1 MQKNRKKTTPD
12 FREDFPYICVL
23 ATLASLVG
31 WLGENIST
39 LIGSGK
45 IDSRYHL
52 LPFLSP
58 YGLIVLLLY
67 AALRNVDRAT
77 FFGKP
82 LFVGETPQSKISSN
96 LYCLFFITVAT
107 FLGELI
113 VGNLW
118 EHAFGV
124 ILWDYTNHAYCFTRY
139 TCLLTTVLYGTGGY
153 LFFRFGFAP
162 LLHLIKKLPRKTAK
176 IIGFTMGILLLLDT
190 AIMCVHIAVFRRAPV
205 YWTVRFR

>member
-1 MQKNRKKTTPD
+1 MQKTSVQPTHT
-12 FREDFPYICVL
+12 FRQEFPYICVL
-23 ATLASLVG
+23 AVLASLVG

-45 IDSRYHL
+45 IDSRFHI

-58 YGLIVLLLY
+58 YGLIVLFLY
-67 AALRNVDRAT
+67 AALRDVDRAT

-82 LFVGETPQSKISSN
+82 LFTHDTLQTKILSN
-96 LYCLFFITVAT
+96 LYCLVFITAAAFV
-107 FLGELI
+107 GELI

-118 EHAFGV
+118 EKAFGV
-124 ILWDYTNHAYCFTRY
+124 VLWDYTNHAYCFTRY

-153 LFFRFGFAP
+153 FFFRLGFSP
-162 LLHLIKKLPRKTAK
+162 LFRGIKKLPRKTAK
-176 IIGFTMGILLLLDT
+176 LIGYTLGVLILADTAFMGI
-190 AIMCVHIAVFRRAPV
+190 HIAVFRRAPV